1 MASPII
7 ILYVFYTSTV
17 EMSFVRYFG
26 ICNIILSSPYDSFI
40 LHKFNVKIIET
51 FIMLML
57 SNLQN
62 YSGANYSENSFNFI
76 IITKVK

>member
-1 MASPII
+1 MASPIN

-17 EMSFVRYFG
+17 EMRLFV
-26 ICNIILSSPYDSFI
+26 ILVSDIILSSPYDSFI
-40 LHKFNVKIIET
+40 LHKFNVKIIKT

-76 IITKVK
+76 IITQVK

>member
-1 MASPII
+1 
-7 ILYVFYTSTV
+7 
-17 EMSFVRYFG
+17 
-26 ICNIILSSPYDSFI
+26 
-40 LHKFNVKIIET
+40 
-51 FIMLML
+51 MLKL